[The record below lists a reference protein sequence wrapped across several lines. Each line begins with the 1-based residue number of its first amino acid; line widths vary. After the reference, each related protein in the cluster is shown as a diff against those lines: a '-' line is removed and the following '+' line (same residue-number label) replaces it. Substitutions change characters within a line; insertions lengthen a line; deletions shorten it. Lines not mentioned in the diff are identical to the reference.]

1 MNRAERRRLE
11 RETTTS
17 ERKKSQIR
25 KETRNFD
32 AELLMTCF
40 ALANHRLWGHDRDE
54 VMKSL
59 RYTNDLMDEILNG
72 VSNLNTFKRELQNE
86 VGVNIRYME

>member
-11 RETTTS
+11 RETTAS
-17 ERKKSQIR
+17 ERKKSQIQ

-32 AELLMTCF
+32 AELMTTCF
-40 ALANHRLWGHDRDE
+40 ALANHRLWGHDQE
-54 VMKSL
+54 EIMKTL

-72 VSNLNTFKRELQNE
+72 VSNLNTFKRELRNE